1 MRIDPAK
8 KQKEATY
15 QVVLDILKLS
25 PCYNAFLIT
34 TDLDNKKFEIGVE
47 LFHEILSICPR
58 VLDKE
63 FMALPPHDALVSFL
77 KQLGYK
83 GSMELLSNLLRPSR
97 AQILWGFF
105 YKKNFDY
112 AELIWEYIE
121 YRIDN
126 RQTGVKRSESMPY
139 PRFTKVIIHYFLS
152 KCKSIPKRHNSFI
165 NTIKDDDVLGKL
177 KCLSDIPC
185 LSTDTKPLKKI
196 RGKGKG
202 LMCKKATITPSKKGS
217 ITAEDNIIPEPDVAL
232 KLGVSISLT
241 EAEEQNEQRR
251 VYESHKCL
259 VTEKIA
265 SDEESDEE

>member
-1 MRIDPAK
+1 MN
-8 KQKEATY
+8 
-15 QVVLDILKLS
+15 IL
-25 PCYNAFLIT
+25 LIKSSGL
-34 TDLDNKKFEIGVE
+34 LDNKKFEIGVE
-47 LFHEILSICPR
+47 IFCNILRICPR
-58 VLDKE
+58 VPDKE
-63 FMALPPHDALVSFL
+63 FLTPPPHDALNV
-77 KQLGYK
+77 
-83 GSMELLSNLLRPSR
+83 
-97 AQILWGFF
+97 
-105 YKKNFDY
+105 DY
-112 AELIWEYIE
+112 AELIWELIE
-121 YRIDN
+121 YQIDN
-126 RQTGVKRSESMPY
+126 IQTSAKRRESMPY
-139 PRFTKVIIHYFLS
+139 PRFTKFIIHYFLS
-152 KCKSIPKRHNSFI
+152 KHKSIPKIHNSFI
-165 NTIKDDDVLGKL
+165 NTIKDDVLGKW